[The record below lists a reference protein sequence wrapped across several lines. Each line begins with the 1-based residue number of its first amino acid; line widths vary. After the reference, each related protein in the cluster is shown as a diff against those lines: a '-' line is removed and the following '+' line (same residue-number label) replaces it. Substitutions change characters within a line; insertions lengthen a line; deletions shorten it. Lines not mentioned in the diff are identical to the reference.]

1 MAQTINTNIA
11 SLTAQRNLAA
21 SQKDAATAMQRLSS
35 GLRINS
41 AKDDAAGLAIASRL
55 TSQINGI
62 NQAVR
67 NANDAVSVVQIAEG
81 ALDESTAILQRMR
94 ELAVQSANASN
105 SSADRTSLQA
115 EVTQLTA
122 EIDRIANTTSFGA
135 TKLLNGA
142 FSSKTFQVGAQV
154 GETFNLSISS
164 ARSTDLGTTFTVA
177 GLMTN
182 LEKATAGTTVAGA
195 NTIAAQNLTF
205 NVNGENTTIAVAA
218 DSSAKQIAADLSS
231 QVGGLTGAAATTAT
245 IQFTND
251 GTTGGATDTYT
262 INGNT
267 LTVDMTNGTLGATTG
282 AAKAAALKTAIDANA
297 ALSASLTASVSDDTI
312 TLVDADGDNIA
323 FTIGSGNTADA
334 SDITF
339 DSNGQGD
346 NVALTENGN
355 NVGVAVGAITL
366 TGSADVTY
374 TVHSDTDTLV
384 ADSSSASAP
393 DTTSSVTQTSSR
405 VSTVDISTQAG
416 ANTALAI
423 IDSAITS
430 IDSQRATL
438 GASANRLDSVVSNL
452 SNVAENSQAARS
464 RIVDADF
471 ASETAALA
479 KNQILQQAGISV
491 LAQAN
496 AQPQNVLALLQ

>member
-1 MAQTINTNIA
+1 MAQVINTNIA

-81 ALDESTAILQRMR
+81 ALSESTSILQRMR

-105 SSADRTSLQA
+105 SSADRTSLQS
-115 EVTQLTA
+115 EVTQLSA
-122 EIDRIANTTSFGA
+122 ELDRIANTTSFGA
-135 TKLLNGA
+135 TKLMNGA
-142 FSSKTFQVGAQV
+142 FASKTFQVGAQV

-164 ARSTDLGTTFTVA
+164 ARSSDMGTTYTVA

-205 NVNGENTTIAVAA
+205 NVDGQNTTIAVAA
-218 DSSAKQIAADLSS
+218 DSDAKQIAADISS
-231 QVGGLTGAAATTAT
+231 QVGGLTGSASTTAT
-245 IQFTND
+245 VQFTND
-251 GTTGGATDTYT
+251 AAQGGATDTYT

-267 LTVDMTNGTLGATTG
+267 LTVDMTNATLGATTG
-282 AAKAAALKTAIDANA
+282 IVKATALETAINANA
-297 ALSASLTASVSDDTI
+297 ALSAALTVSRTDDTI
-312 TLVDADGDNIA
+312 TLTDADGDNIA

-339 DSNGQGD
+339 DSGGQGD
-346 NVALTENGN
+346 NVALTEDGN
-355 NVGVAVGAITL
+355 NVGVAVGTISL

-374 TVHSDTDTLV
+374 TVYSDTDTLV

-405 VSTVDISTQAG
+405 VSTVDISTVTG

-423 IDSAITS
+423 IDSAITTV
-430 IDSQRATL
+430 DSQRATL
-438 GASANRLDSVVSNL
+438 GAAANRLDSVISNL

-464 RIVDADF
+464 RIMDADF